1 MSGFAADEIE
11 SLDVKF
17 NTAYEKGL
25 GFKEAANELFK
36 VGDHRKAKSKYGLAL
51 AHITG
56 LKNSNRTRTGY
67 EGFAHSDD
75 DAKFSD
81 EQETNLTSL
90 ELTIYTNITM
100 CCLKLEEFSDAIRY
114 TDKALRVDPK
124 SWKAYLR
131 RGQAYI
137 GLEDATKAKEAL
149 NNAEKQTFDE
159 KNLALIKN
167 EKRKAKQIAKKED
180 KETGSMWKSK
190 KMFG

>member
-1 MSGFAADEIE
+1 MSEFTDESKE
-11 SLDVKF
+11 PLTAKF

-25 GFKEAANELFK
+25 SFKEKANELFK
-36 VGDHRKAKSKYGLAL
+36 NGEHKKAKSKYGLAL

-67 EGFAHSDD
+67 EGFAHSEDE
-75 DAKFSD
+75 AKFTN
-81 EQETNLTSL
+81 EQETNLVAL

-100 CCLKLEEFSDAIRY
+100 CCLKLEEFSDAVRY
-114 TDKALRVDPK
+114 SEKAIRVDSN

-137 GLEDATKAKEAL
+137 GLENASKAKEAL
-149 NNAEKQTFDE
+149 NQAEKLTQDE

-167 EKRKAKQIAKKED
+167 EKRKAKQITKKDD
-180 KETGSMWKSK
+180 KESSNMWKGK
-190 KMFG
+190 KMFA